1 MVYDYLHYVFYNYR
15 LMELIALGFSCFVG
29 ILGTWI
35 KMTNDVTKIKSRIF
49 SLEKQEGEVKTLLKE
64 LCVGMQDIKIL
75 LAEKGIK

>member
-1 MVYDYLHYVFYNYR
+1 MT
-15 LMELIALGFSCFVG
+15 ELIGVALTSFAA

-35 KMTNDVTKIKSRIF
+35 RMTNDVTKIKGRLY

-64 LCVGMQDIKIL
+64 LCAGMQDIKIL

>member
-1 MVYDYLHYVFYNYR
+1 
-15 LMELIALGFSCFVG
+15 MEIIGVAVSCFAG

-35 KMTNDVTKIKSRIF
+35 KMTNDVTKIKARVF

-64 LCVGMQDIKIL
+64 LCAGMQDIKLL

>member
-1 MVYDYLHYVFYNYR
+1 
-15 LMELIALGFSCFVG
+15 MELLALGFSCFVG

-35 KMTNDVTKIKSRIF
+35 KMTNDVTKIKNRIF

>member
-1 MVYDYLHYVFYNYR
+1 
-15 LMELIALGFSCFVG
+15 MELLALSASCFVG

>member
-1 MVYDYLHYVFYNYR
+1 
-15 LMELIALGFSCFVG
+15 MELVAVAVTAFTG

-35 KMTNDVTKIKSRIF
+35 KMTNDVTKIKARIY

-64 LCVGMQDIKIL
+64 LCAGMQDIKLL

>member
-1 MVYDYLHYVFYNYR
+1 
-15 LMELIALGFSCFVG
+15 MELIAVAASRFVG

-35 KMTNDVTKIKSRIF
+35 RMTNDVTKIKGRLY

-64 LCVGMQDIKIL
+64 LCAGMQDLKIL

>member
-1 MVYDYLHYVFYNYR
+1 M
-15 LMELIALGFSCFVG
+15 MEIIGIGLSCFVG

-35 KMTNDVTKIKSRIF
+35 RMTNDVTKIKARIF

-64 LCVGMQDIKIL
+64 LCEGMQDIKLL